1 MNVRVEQG
9 VFHFVL
15 GEMMPGQSGKAE
27 FIPAFR
33 GVVPEGEAAK
43 LFEFLKQK
51 AEAYTPHG
59 VTGVANEETSAESD
73 SVKVDRDTELSE
85 PTDPSPEDV
94 VRKRKIAS
102 SDGEPHTK

>member
-15 GEMMPGQSGKAE
+15 GEMVPGQSGKTE

-33 GVVPEGEAAK
+33 GVVPEEEAAK

-51 AEAYTPHG
+51 AEAKTHNS
-59 VTGVANEETSAESD
+59 VTGVANQKISAECD
-73 SVKVDRDTELSE
+73 SGKVDRDTAFSG
-85 PTDPSPEDV
+85 PTDSSTEDV
-94 VRKRKIAS
+94 VRKRKIAT
-102 SDGEPHTK
+102 SDAEPHTS

>member
-15 GEMMPGQSGKAE
+15 GEMAPGQSGKAE

-51 AEAYTPHG
+51 AEASTPHG
-59 VTGVANEETSAESD
+59 ETGVANQETSAESD
-73 SVKVDRDTELSE
+73 SVKVDRDAELSDSI
-85 PTDPSPEDV
+85 DPSSADV
-94 VRKRKIAS
+94 VRKRKIAT

>member
-1 MNVRVEQG
+1 MNVRIEQG

-15 GEMMPGQSGKAE
+15 GEMVPGQSGKAE

-51 AEAYTPHG
+51 ADAHTPHAG
-59 VTGVANEETSAESD
+59 VGAANKEMSGIGASI
-73 SVKVDRDTELSE
+73 KVDDQTELL
-85 PTDPSPEDV
+85 DPFKPLPQDV
-94 VRKRKIAS
+94 VRKRKIAT